1 MSTIHIHSPLYRIRL
16 PLKVLRCIFGFPIQ
30 ATNET
35 YTKFRFLSWLEF
47 IRFVIMLSM
56 LLLTYLDIA
65 GLILIYDGNLHN
77 FFRIKQECWNNFST
91 SKIDHIALIIVF
103 VIGVV
108 SSFVYLLAFKSNVES
123 INKLCKD
130 INDLGTTFSM
140 DSNKWNTNTGF
151 KGSRMENSTKTMIC
165 GQILCFITSILFGL
179 WAYLILQAI
188 AYDGVF
194 VRYGIHFPIIFPIVY
209 TIETYFKLFGPMTC
223 SAELFCGQIIDSITD
238 LFEDWIV
245 ALKTS
250 HEEPK
255 DKDSNTLTLQINME
269 NPSNELKDAN
279 G

>member
-1 MSTIHIHSPLYRIRL
+1 
-16 PLKVLRCIFGFPIQ
+16 
-30 ATNET
+30 
-35 YTKFRFLSWLEF
+35 
-47 IRFVIMLSM
+47 M
-56 LLLTYLDIA
+56 LLLTYLDIV
-65 GLILIYDGNLHN
+65 GLILIYDRSLHN
-77 FFRIKQECWNNFST
+77 LFRIKQECWNNFST

-108 SSFVYLLAFKSNVES
+108 SSFVYLFAFKSNIES
-123 INKLCKD
+123 INQLCED
-130 INDLGTTFSM
+130 INDLGTTFSKEP
-140 DSNKWNTNTGF
+140 NKWNQNISF
-151 KGSRMENSTKTMIC
+151 KGSRMENSTKNMIY

-194 VRYGIHFPIIFPIVY
+194 VRYGIHFPLIFPIVY

-223 SAELFCGQIIDSITD
+223 SAELFCGQMIDSITD

-255 DKDSNTLTLQINME
+255 DIDSDTLTLKINME
-269 NPSNELKDAN
+269 KPKNESKDAN